1 MSNFRAFMV
10 KHCGKPVYPAST
22 SCGTAGDL
30 SDHFPA
36 NKNSLGTTLYLS
48 DLLYY
53 FCTHLL
59 HSHFSISFPVTVALY
74 PLSTPP
80 TITITTNI

>member
-1 MSNFRAFMV
+1 MSNFRAFVV
-10 KHCGKPVYPAST
+10 KHCGKPVHPAST

-59 HSHFSISFPVTVALY
+59 HSRNSHFSPVKPTLY